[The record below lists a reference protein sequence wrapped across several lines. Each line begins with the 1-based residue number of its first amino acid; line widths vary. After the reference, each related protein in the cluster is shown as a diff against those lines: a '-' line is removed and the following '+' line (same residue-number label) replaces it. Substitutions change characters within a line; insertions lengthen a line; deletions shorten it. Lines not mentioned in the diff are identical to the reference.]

1 MPDTIRMRRT
11 RTARSNSVGK
21 LLRTA
26 SMMFAALFMLLS
38 PVCDVA
44 AAPASSHAA
53 AAAGHGHAGDRNCC
67 ASIDGQALAA
77 PAAALPPAAFPSYLI
92 APSRAAQFL
101 VTAFATPS
109 RIIVRRDAA
118 PPLPYHARSLRR
130 LD

>member
-1 MPDTIRMRRT
+1 MRRT

-26 SMMFAALFMLLS
+26 SMMLAALFMLFS
-38 PVCDVA
+38 PVCDAA

-53 AAAGHGHAGDRNCC
+53 AAAAHGHSGEGNCC
-67 ASIDGQALAA
+67 ASIDAQALAA
-77 PAAALPPAAFPSYLI
+77 PAAAPLPATFPSYLF
-92 APSRAAQFL
+92 APSRTAAFT
-101 VTAFATPS
+101 VPAFATPS

-118 PPLPYHARSLRR
+118 PPLRYHARSLRR

>member
-1 MPDTIRMRRT
+1 MPDTMRISRT
-11 RTARSNSVGK
+11 GTGRSNRVGKMMETAR
-21 LLRTA
+21 R
-26 SMMFAALFMLLS
+26 MFAALFMLLS
-38 PVCDVA
+38 PVFYVA
-44 AAPASSHAA
+44 VAPASSHAA